1 MQTHE
6 IVGDVANGWVV
17 LAPHRHLAKSPASSR
32 CLRAMARSSAST
44 ATGRATLPT
53 PRRCSETR
61 SSACTRRRNRRC
73 HDDAL
78 RRGQVVVRRPVR
90 PASVTARVRLPTTT
104 STSKSSGSAPF
115 MQPTCTTWWRNPRRC
130 RFDINRVRTM
140 RPPTSMRCRRR
151 SCTRHWSIL
160 RNRSPADLPI
170 IRWMLAGLRVVQHEF
185 AWVEECRDRQ
195 YRRDLA
201 WEVSPW

>member
-1 MQTHE
+1 MKSSATSPT
-6 IVGDVANGWVV
+6 VGLCSRHTAISRNRRRRRVACAPWQGRQRRQLREEQPCRRHAAAARRDLPHV
-17 LAPHRHLAKSPASSR
+17 LAD
-32 CLRAMARSSAST
+32 
-44 ATGRATLPT
+44 ATDH
-53 PRRCSETR
+53 
-61 SSACTRRRNRRC
+61 RRC

-90 PASVTARVRLPTTT
+90 PASVTARVRLPTTM